1 MKARQKKMGQSVAKI
16 LTIEDS
22 AFERKVI
29 IDLLRE
35 SGYEDI
41 VEAKTGEEGL
51 EVYEREKPDLVL
63 LDLRMPGMQ
72 GMEVLKA
79 LKKKDAKVI
88 VVSIVRKQETVDDV
102 MRLGADGYLFK
113 PVTKDNLIPPIKKVL
128 GE

>member
-1 MKARQKKMGQSVAKI
+1 MGQSVAKI